1 MIQEKNIKNNVGV
14 KAMLSKKHDC
24 FLLNLYL
31 IVFCLSALCA
41 FYNHDC
47 MFVAIASMIACSIV
61 LGLEETTIMFV
72 FAYPFEALFHFSIFG
87 TTENIFPYVYSA
99 MFFVVGIKYLIKIFK
114 KKEKL
119 DFVLLIMMAAFLV
132 YLVLPINKI
141 KLVDYVQYVAAMAI
155 VYLLF
160 KQSRHLNI
168 KRIINYAVV
177 GLAISVLM
185 SVVLQF
191 YNSYS
196 SVYENYYTD
205 GLLKLQGLFVNP
217 NYLMMFVCLLSAVL
231 KTEFIKKASATKL
244 VQWAFVFVVGYTTLS
259 RNFLV
264 CDVAISLILLILYIA
279 RKDKTRL
286 KNLAIISAVG
296 VGLMLLLFTYTKVYY
311 IRLKEFIKK
320 LLSGDS
326 ASGGG
331 PAPEDEPADPGR
343 ILIWKRYLKSFFA
356 SAKSVFF
363 GYGISAPALRIK
375 AHNTYIQ
382 GFWQIG
388 VIGMALLCV
397 ISAKTIFN
405 KRKDK
410 NVLYW
415 VVLAAFLVLSFF
427 ESNLLN
433 TVFLIFFALLMASGR
448 KCDE

>member
-1 MIQEKNIKNNVGV
+1 MQNNKETIV
-14 KAMLSKKHDC
+14 KYKKQQKMLTYKQDN

-31 IVFCLSALCA
+31 AIFCLASLCGL
-41 FYNHDC
+41 FSSESMYI
-47 MFVAIASMIACSIV
+47 AIATMVACSIV
-61 LGLEETTIMFV
+61 LGIEETAIMFV
-72 FAYPFEALFHFSIFG
+72 FAYPFEVLFHFSLFG

-99 MFFVVGIKYLIKIFK
+99 MFFVVGIKYLIKVFK

-160 KQSRHLNI
+160 KQSKHLNI

-264 CDVAISLILLILYIA
+264 CEIAVSAVLLIVYIA

-296 VGLMLLLFTYTKVYY
+296 VGLMLILFSYTKVYY
-311 IRLKEFIKK
+311 IRLKEFIRN
-320 LLSGDS
+320 LFRSS
-326 ASGGG
+326 PSS
-331 PAPEDEPADPGR
+331 APEDEPADPGR
-343 ILIWKRYLKSFFA
+343 ILIWRRYLKSFFA
-356 SAKSVFF
+356 SIKSVLF

-397 ISAKTIFN
+397 ILAKTIFN
-405 KRKDK
+405 KRKNK

-415 VVLAAFLVLSFF
+415 VVLVAFLVLSFF
-427 ESNLLN
+427 ESNLFN
-433 TVFLIFFALLMASGR
+433 TVFLIFFAILMASGG